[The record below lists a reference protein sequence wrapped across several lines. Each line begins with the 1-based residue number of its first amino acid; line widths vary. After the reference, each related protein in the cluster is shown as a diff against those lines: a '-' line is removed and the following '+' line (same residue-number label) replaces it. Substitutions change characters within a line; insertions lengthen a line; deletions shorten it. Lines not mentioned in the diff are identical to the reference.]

1 MIGKMMKSTIIAIL
15 ATTAIASSSYADT
28 RKDLGTFKNWDALME
43 TNSKGQKTC
52 YIISM
57 PKKTSTSQKVS
68 SRGDTYMMVSK
79 KPTYGITAEVM
90 VALGFAGKESTE
102 ATMSVDGKRATRMF
116 MRGQEAW
123 TYDARDDVAMVA
135 KMKAGSNLLF
145 TSTSKRGTVLKDT
158 YSLSGFTAAF
168 NAITRACR

>member
-1 MIGKMMKSTIIAIL
+1 MIGKRMKSTIITIL
-15 ATTAIASSSYADT
+15 AATVISSSSYADT
-28 RKDLGTFKNWDALME
+28 RKDLGTFNNWDALLE
-43 TNSKGQKTC
+43 VNAKGQKTC

-57 PKKTSTSQKVS
+57 PNKTSTSQPVS
-68 SRGDTYMMVSK
+68 SRGDSYMMISI
-79 KPTYGITAEVM
+79 KPTYGIIAEIM
-90 VALGFAGKESTE
+90 VALGFASNESAE
-102 ATMSVDGKRATRMF
+102 ATVSVDGDRTTRMF
-116 MRGQEAW
+116 MKGEEAW

-168 NAITRACR
+168 NAISSSCK

>member
-1 MIGKMMKSTIIAIL
+1 MGRMIKSTLLAIV
-15 ATTAIASSSYADT
+15 ATTVIASSSYGDT
-28 RKDLGTFKNWDALME
+28 RKDLGTFKNWDALVE

-68 SRGDTYMMVSK
+68 SRGDTYMMISK
-79 KPTYGITAEVM
+79 KPTYGIAAEVS
-90 VALGFAGKESTE
+90 VVLGFAGKESVE
-102 ATMSVDGKRATRMF
+102 ATASIDGKRKNRMF
-116 MRGQEAW
+116 MKGDAAW

-135 KMKAGSNLLF
+135 QMKAGSNLLF

-158 YSLSGFTAAF
+158 YSLSGFTAAYG
-168 NAITRACR
+168 AITNACR